1 MKKTIAIS
9 FFGIILVTILGCSLF
24 NGVSERISNT
34 KATVDDV
41 ATKVEQGRNLVG
53 TAQGVATQVGES
65 GFLETV
71 QNLATEVDESGILA
85 TVQAIATEQ
94 GPVILG
100 TVQAFA
106 TQEGPALIATVQ
118 AVATEFSENQGT
130 IPEDIPVIDSSAEQ
144 LVANSRLISYQTA
157 IPFIN
162 VVDFYR
168 IEMPLNEWLE
178 QENGSFVAGNTA
190 VLVFNKNNRSAT
202 VTLSTNPLNDHTIV
216 LITVQSN

>member
-1 MKKTIAIS
+1 M
-9 FFGIILVTILGCSLF
+9 TILGCSLF

-41 ATKVEQGRNLVG
+41 ATKVEQGRNLIG

-65 GFLETV
+65 GFLETI
-71 QNLATEVDESGILA
+71 QNLATEVDESGMLA

-100 TVQAFA
+100 TVQAYA

-118 AVATEFSENQGT
+118 AAATEFSENQGA
-130 IPEDIPVIDSSAEQ
+130 IPEDIPVIDSNVEQ
-144 LVANSRLISYQTA
+144 LIANSRLISYQTA

-178 QENGSFVAGNTA
+178 QENSSFVAENTA

-216 LITVQSN
+216 LITVQSK

>member
-1 MKKTIAIS
+1 MNKTLAIS
-9 FFGIILVTILGCSLF
+9 FFGIVLMTILGCSLF

-53 TAQGVATQVGES
+53 TAQGIATQVGES
-65 GFLETV
+65 GFLETI
-71 QNLATEVDESGILA
+71 QNLATEVDESGMLA

-100 TVQAFA
+100 TIQAYA

-118 AVATEFSENQGT
+118 AAATEFSENQGT

-168 IEMPLNEWLE
+168 IEMQLNEWLE
-178 QENGSFVAGNTA
+178 QENDSFVAGKTA
-190 VLVFNKNNRSAT
+190 VLVFNKNNRAAT

-216 LITVQSN
+216 LITVQSK

>member
-1 MKKTIAIS
+1 MNRTLGTS
-9 FFGIILVTILGCSLF
+9 LFGIVLMTILGCSLF

-65 GFLETV
+65 DFLETV

-85 TVQAIATEQ
+85 TIQAVATEQ

-106 TQEGPALIATVQ
+106 TQEGPALIATAQ
-118 AVATEFSENQGT
+118 AVATEFSESQGT
-130 IPEDIPVIDSSAEQ
+130 IPEDIPMINNSPEQ
-144 LVANSRLISYQTA
+144 FVANSRLISYQTA

-168 IEMPLNEWLE
+168 IEMQLNEWLE
-178 QENGSFVAGNTA
+178 H
-190 VLVFNKNNRSAT
+190 KNDSRT
-202 VTLSTNPLNDHTIV
+202 QVV
-216 LITVQSN
+216 